1 MTVIAKEPRADL
13 PPPAE
18 PPPDTVIPES
28 GNFNQVIRLLVVLA
42 LVTVVFLLAG
52 LGDLLLFIAILI
64 LVVMLHELGHFATA
78 KWAGM
83 KVTEYFVGFGPRL
96 WSVRRGETEYGVKAI
111 PAGGYVRITGFT
123 VLEDVPDEDEPRAY
137 RQQPFGKR
145 MIVGSAGSAMHFLIA
160 FVLALIVVFAFG
172 TPTNNLQVV
181 GLEHLQGGAASPAQK
196 AGLASGDVIVSVNG
210 KPLQALN
217 DPSTLTSVIT
227 RSSGV
232 PVTLGVERDG
242 HLRQVTV
249 TPADARGVKVDGTVL
264 APAGAAKP
272 HGFIG
277 VTLNA
282 STQSVNPIRAIGLGA
297 TNVWQTTTGEIAGI
311 GHIFSPTGLSSFY
324 HQVSNSKDATQAAN
338 HPDTSPRP
346 SSIIGIADIGVQ
358 AQQAGL
364 LFLLEFLI
372 TVNIAFGLLNMLP
385 MIPFDGG
392 HVAVAGYEWIRTKK
406 GQPYYRAD
414 ISKLFPVVFVFM
426 AFLAVFV
433 LGAVYLDVAHPIKN
447 IFP

>member
-1 MTVIAKEPRADL
+1 MTVIAKEPRAGT
-13 PPPAE
+13 PAAAE
-18 PPPDTVIPES
+18 TPHQDFTPES

-42 LVTVVFLLAG
+42 LVTVVFLVAG

-172 TPTNNLQVV
+172 APTDNLQVA
-181 GLEHLQGGAASPAQK
+181 GLEHPQGVVQTPAQH
-196 AGLASGDVIVSVNG
+196 AGLAAGDVIVSVNG
-210 KPLQALN
+210 KALKN
-217 DPSTLTSVIT
+217 PN
-227 RSSGV
+227 RSNADAIAHSAGV
-232 PVTLGVERDG
+232 PVTLGVRHDG
-242 HLRQVTV
+242 QTREVTV
-249 TPADARGVKVDGTVL
+249 TPADARGVKVGGTTL
-264 APAGAAKP
+264 APAGASSP
-272 HGFIG
+272 HGYIG
-277 VTLNA
+277 VQLA
-282 STQSVNPIRAIGLGA
+282 QATQSVNPIRAVGMGA
-297 TNVWQTTTGEIAGI
+297 YNLWQLTTADVAGI
-311 GHIFSPTGLSSFY
+311 GHLFSPSGLTSVY
-324 HQVSNSKDATQAAN
+324 HQVSNAKDATQVANNPAGAA
-338 HPDTSPRP
+338 RP
-346 SSIIGIADIGVQ
+346 ISIIGIARLGPQ
-358 AQQAGL
+358 AQQDGIY
-364 LFLLEFLI
+364 FLLEFLI

-406 GQPYYRAD
+406 GQPYYKAD
-414 ISKLFPVVFVFM
+414 ITKLFPVVFVFM
-426 AFLAVFV
+426 AFLALFV
-433 LGAVYLDVAHPIKN
+433 ISSVYLDLTHPIKN
-447 IFP
+447 FFP